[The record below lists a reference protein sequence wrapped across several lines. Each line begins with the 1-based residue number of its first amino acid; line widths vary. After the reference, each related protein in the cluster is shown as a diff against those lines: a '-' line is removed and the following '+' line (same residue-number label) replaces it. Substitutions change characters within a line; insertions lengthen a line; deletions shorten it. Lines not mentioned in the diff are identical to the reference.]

1 MGEERLRAEQEA
13 ERQRIEREREEA
25 LRIEREREE
34 RLVQEKIQR
43 ERAEAERQRQEKL
56 RLEREEAERKECER
70 IAAEQEKERLKRAE
84 ESRIAQ
90 EKIAKEQREQGE
102 ADARVQ
108 TFLKTNGF
116 KGVTEKRT
124 KMCSSSYPL
133 HTAVAQNSAD
143 VVKDLLRCGADAK
156 QKNSAG
162 QTAFA
167 LAEKCNKKGK
177 HDAVVEVL
185 KNA

>member
-1 MGEERLRAEQEA
+1 MG
-13 ERQRIEREREEA
+13 
-25 LRIEREREE
+25 
-34 RLVQEKIQR
+34 EKIQR

-56 RLEREEAERKECER
+56 RLEKEEAERKERER
-70 IAAEQEKERLKRAE
+70 VAAQREHERLKRE
-84 ESRIAQ
+84 EERRIEQ
-90 EKIAKEQREQGE
+90 ERIAKEQREQRE
-102 ADARVQ
+102 AEARVQ

-143 VVKDLLRCGADAK
+143 MVKDLLRCGADAK

-162 QTAFA
+162 QTPFA
-167 LAEKCNKKGK
+167 MAEKCNKKGK
-177 HDAVVEVL
+177 HDE
-185 KNA
+185 